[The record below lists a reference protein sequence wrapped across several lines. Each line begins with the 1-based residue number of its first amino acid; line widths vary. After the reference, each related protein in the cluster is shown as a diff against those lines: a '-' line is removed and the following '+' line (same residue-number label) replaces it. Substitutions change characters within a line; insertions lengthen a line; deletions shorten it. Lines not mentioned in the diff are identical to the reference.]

1 MLVCAGGEAANS
13 RSRWTLICRQ
23 ITRNYFTD
31 RDPVGMVDG
40 STAAAGRVAGWKT
53 SAMTEHGL
61 HRDAVATASGKG
73 SDERTLST
81 DVRVR
86 PTSERGRGRVCARGV
101 RRRAPYPLD

>member
-40 STAAAGRVAGWKT
+40 STVLLPGVLQG
-53 SAMTEHGL
+53 
-61 HRDAVATASGKG
+61 GKHQ
-73 SDERTLST
+73 R
-81 DVRVR
+81 
-86 PTSERGRGRVCARGV
+86 
-101 RRRAPYPLD
+101 